1 MRSSDSATTVAMI
14 FARQKPLRK
23 IIVFLVSLVVLAI
36 AGLALLHCCVGLEK
50 DSFARE
56 VGIVLL
62 QIIAVGVLGSVF
74 SVLLAQYTAGQE
86 RLLADQQRNEEQEQ
100 LAADRARAAEQ
111 SREQEERLRTERVRD
126 AERIVLRNRNELK
139 KDVIRRI
146 SHIYNETKGARRM
159 LRAKAL
165 STAYNDKNVVNA
177 NLYIK
182 PYAQYMEVINDLQL
196 ELEAIREEIKS
207 DKAHVSYYA
216 KDKTIQDGMREM
228 EHYLGDLISEYE
240 TSRTKFNDKAYAPYM
255 EFDKLKDLLS
265 SARQG
270 SATAFRKQYIE
281 NYKKVISYML
291 DDLVSPEENGAK
303 G

>member
-1 MRSSDSATTVAMI
+1 MASSNKTTTIAMVV
-14 FARQKPLRK
+14 ARQTPLRK
-23 IIVFLVSLVVLAI
+23 IIVFLATLVVLAI
-36 AGLALLHCCVGLEK
+36 AGLVLLYCCVGLEK

-56 VGIVLL
+56 IGIVLL
-62 QIIAVGVLGSVF
+62 QIIAVGVIGSIF
-74 SVLLAQYTAGQE
+74 SLLLTQYTTSQANLQ
-86 RLLADQQRNEEQEQ
+86 ADLQRNEEQQQ
-100 LAADRARAAEQ
+100 LAADRARADQ
-111 SREQEERLRTERVRD
+111 LRFEQEEQLRNEKVRD

-146 SHIYNETKGARRM
+146 SHIYNEAKGARRM

-196 ELEAIREEIKS
+196 ELEAIREEINS
-207 DKAHVSYYA
+207 DKAHVYYYA
-216 KDKTIQDGMREM
+216 KDESIQQRIREM
-228 EHYLGDLISEYE
+228 EHYLGDVISEYE

-265 SARQG
+265 TARQG
-270 SATAFRKQYIE
+270 STTGFRVQFID
-281 NYKKVISYML
+281 NYKTVISDML
-291 DDLVSPEENGAK
+291 DDLVSPEENGARA
-303 G
+303 